1 MDDNYPLN
9 AIKSFLRIENP
20 KIKDTPFYEI
30 NSSQN
35 IITLYNPSEKKYS
48 EKSSKFE
55 LDKIF
60 TSDNENSYIFE
71 EICLNTIK
79 ECLEG
84 FSYSFISYGETASKK
99 IDVLIGNVN
108 DSVTNIN
115 NRGIFP
121 RLLESLLMKINTD
134 EKKYNLLMS
143 FFMVYGNNLVDF
155 SALKDIDNNISRE
168 DIFSKYFIIKNETD
182 IIKNITKIK
191 IENTEDN
198 LSFINKV
205 IFNLSKIEKE
215 TKEKIFS
222 TSHICLILHLNEKQ
236 NNEIKNISNI
246 SFIILNGSEYLY
258 SSGAK
263 KLKIKDNEN
272 NNSKSLKTKKVE
284 GAKNTLET
292 QFTFETIF
300 NCIKSVKCL
309 NIKKFG
315 NQKENFLF
323 SQLTTVL
330 YNICFGDDI
339 EKIKF
344 RIIGTIYPNTG
355 YYLSAKDTIVF
366 LYECRNIMKRKII
379 NSKNLESQNETTSE
393 IVEKKKDDYIFQLET
408 KVKDQKNRINELSK
422 DISRKEDKINFLQ
435 KTYKEQINTVKK
447 KLNFPGNINVLIAG
461 GENTKEATFA
471 REMRDYQDCI
481 KRHEGNIHLLEKQL
495 KEAKEEITKLKNKNV
510 MKNNDETMINYYV
523 SLRQEEEIK
532 KMEQK
537 SLGILYNQ
545 IDDLKKEI
553 KVKDQVNKELQKEIK
568 NKNNILFNL
577 PLALKE
583 NYSLNK
589 QMININ
595 NNNKN
600 KRESLNKSIKDSE
613 IKSEKEQEPKEK
625 LTESNNSKSEEV
637 DNDTYYGEK
646 IKKIKD
652 QNLKNMM
659 ILKNKYEDILFDKNK
674 EFDDIKINLE
684 KMSHT
689 HTNEIISWKKELLN
703 YNKKFMELISNYKR
717 IFCSKIPPQCNI
729 VTLKNKKEEFDNIL
743 FEVEKEIN
751 FSNFPKLFRE
761 LEIKNNL
768 AITETGSVAN
778 MRKTLA
784 KKIHQK
790 IMAKENDK
798 KSEENSENLKNLKI
812 STPSLLPL
820 QQIKK
825 GVEEKSIDKK
835 SIKTRQELEN
845 MSKEAIII
853 QYLNLNKKI
862 EEMENY
868 FEKYTQYRKGFNIE
882 AFENNVNYKENV
894 IKELNDKIK
903 KLTNNLDEQI
913 QANYN
918 YMNVIKTQNR
928 IIEKLKK
935 EKLYNNVFGKNR
947 NFGNSNFIV
956 NENSTSSSLI
966 NSINRNLIT
975 NNFLMEGKKMRKS
988 NSCQNIN
995 IKEYKEHKKSKIDYN
1010 QYLGPGKTSNLDKI
1024 NMNKSNSMCRKIRP
1038 FSSIGKINQKQFIK

>member
-1 MDDNYPLN
+1 MDNYPIN

-30 NSSQN
+30 NSRQN
-35 IITLYNPSEKKYS
+35 IITLYNPSEKKKS
-48 EKSSKFE
+48 ERSSKFE

-99 IDVLIGNVN
+99 IDVLIGDVN

-115 NRGIFP
+115 NRGIYP
-121 RLLESLLMKINTD
+121 RLLENLLMKINTD
-134 EKKYNLLMS
+134 ENKYDLLMS

-155 SALKDIDNNISRE
+155 SVLKDMDNYNITRD

-198 LSFINKV
+198 LSFINKI

-222 TSHICLILHLNEKQ
+222 TSHICLILHISEKQ
-236 NNEIKNISNI
+236 NNKITTISNI

-258 SSGAK
+258 SNEGK
-263 KLKIKDNEN
+263 KLKIKENEN
-272 NNSKSLKTKKVE
+272 NNSKGIKAKKVE

-300 NCIKSVKCL
+300 NCIKSLKCL
-309 NIKKFG
+309 NIKKLG

-330 YNICFGDDI
+330 YNICFGDNI

-366 LYECRNIMKRKII
+366 LYECRNIMKRKIS
-379 NSKNLESQNETTSE
+379 NSKNLDSQNETTSE
-393 IVEKKKDDYIFQLET
+393 IIEKKKDDYIYQLEI
-408 KVKDQKNRINELSK
+408 KIKDQKNKIKDLSK
-422 DISRKEDKINFLQ
+422 DISQKEDKINFLRNI
-435 KTYKEQINTVKK
+435 YKEQINTVKK
-447 KLNFPGNINVLIAG
+447 KLNFPGNINVLISG
-461 GENTKEATFA
+461 GENTKEAIFA

-481 KRHEGNIHLLEKQL
+481 KRQEGNIHLLEKQL
-495 KEAKEEITKLKNKNV
+495 KEAKEEIIKLKNKNV

-523 SLRQEEEIK
+523 SLRQEEENK
-532 KMEQK
+532 KKEQK
-537 SLGILYNQ
+537 SLGVLYSQ

-553 KVKDQVNKELQKEIK
+553 KVKDQMNKELQKEIK

-583 NYSLNK
+583 NYTLNK
-589 QMININ
+589 QMLNNNIN

-600 KRESLNKSIKDSE
+600 KDSLTKSIKDSE
-613 IKSEKEQEPKEK
+613 IKSEKDEHKEK
-625 LTESNNSKSEEV
+625 LTENNNSQSEVV

-652 QNLKNMM
+652 ENLKQMM
-659 ILKNKYEDILFDKNK
+659 ILKNKYEDILFDKKK
-674 EFDDIKINLE
+674 EFDDIKLNLT

-689 HTNEIISWKKELLN
+689 HTNEIISWKKELIN

-743 FEVEKEIN
+743 HETERDIN
-751 FSNFPKLFRE
+751 YLNFPKLFRE
-761 LEIKNNL
+761 LEIKQNL
-768 AITETGSVAN
+768 SITDTGSIAN

-784 KKIHQK
+784 KKIQKK
-790 IMAKENDK
+790 IMEKENDK
-798 KSEENSENLKNLKI
+798 KSEENSENLNNLKI
-812 STPSLLPL
+812 PTPSLIPL

-825 GVEEKSIDKK
+825 GVEELSIDKK
-835 SIKTRQELEN
+835 SIKLRQDLEN

-868 FEKYTQYRKGFNIE
+868 FEKYIQYRKGFNIE

-894 IKELNDKIK
+894 IQELNEKIK
-903 KLTNNLDEQI
+903 KITNKLDEEI
-913 QANYN
+913 HVNYN
-918 YMNVIKTQNR
+918 YMSVIKTQNR

-935 EKLYNNVFGKNR
+935 EKLFNNAFNKNK
-947 NFGNSNFIV
+947 NFSNANFIL
-956 NENSTSSSLI
+956 NDNSTSSSLI
-966 NSINRNLIT
+966 NSINRNLNT

-995 IKEYKEHKKSKIDYN
+995 IKDYKEHKKSKIDYN
-1010 QYLGPGKTSNLDKI
+1010 QYLGPGKISNLDKI
-1024 NMNKSNSMCRKIRP
+1024 NVNKSNSMSKKIRP
-1038 FSSIGKINQKQFIK
+1038 FSSIGQINKKQFIK

>member
-71 EICLNTIK
+71 EICLNAIK

-134 EKKYNLLMS
+134 ENKYNLLMS

-168 DIFSKYFIIKNETD
+168 DIFRKYFIIKNETD

-222 TSHICLILHLNEKQ
+222 TAHICLILHLSEKQ

-355 YYLSAKDTIVF
+355 YYLSAKDTIIF

-393 IVEKKKDDYIFQLET
+393 IVEKNKDDYIFQLET

-743 FEVEKEIN
+743 LEAEKEIN

-798 KSEENSENLKNLKI
+798 KSEENSKNLKNLKI

-882 AFENNVNYKENV
+882 AFENNVNYKENI

-947 NFGNSNFIV
+947 NFGNSNFII

-1024 NMNKSNSMCRKIRP
+1024 NMNKSNSMSRKIRP

>member
-222 TSHICLILHLNEKQ
+222 TAHICLILHLNEKQ

-743 FEVEKEIN
+743 LETEKEIN
-751 FSNFPKLFRE
+751 YSTFPKLFKE
-761 LEIKNNL
+761 LEQKNNL
-768 AITETGSVAN
+768 SIIATGNIVN
-778 MRKTLA
+778 MRKTLE
-784 KKIHQK
+784 KKIQNK
-790 IMAKENDK
+790 INSKENDK
-798 KSEENSENLKNLKI
+798 KPDENSEFLKNLKI
-812 STPSLLPL
+812 PTPQLSIK
-820 QQIKK
+820 QIKNTVDEIMDDK
-825 GVEEKSIDKK
+825 KK
-835 SIKTRQELEN
+835 SIKTKKELEN

-853 QYLNLNKKI
+853 HCLNLNKKVEEI
-862 EEMENY
+862 ESY
-868 FEKYTQYRKGFNIE
+868 LEKYAQYRRGFNVE
-882 AFENNVNYKENV
+882 AFENNINYKEDI
-894 IKELNDKIK
+894 IKELNEKIV
-903 KLTNNLDEQI
+903 KLTKNVDEQV
-913 QANYN
+913 QAKIN
-918 YMNVIKTQNR
+918 YMNVIKSQNH
-928 IIEKLKK
+928 IIDKLKK
-935 EKLYNNVFGKNR
+935 EREKFMNNFYNKTKNY
-947 NFGNSNFIV
+947 NGALGINFIM
-956 NENSTSSSLI
+956 NEHSAYSNLI
-966 NSINRNLIT
+966 NSLNKNQHI
-975 NNFLMEGKKMRKS
+975 NNFNNEVKRMRKS
-988 NSCQNIN
+988 NSCNDIN
-995 IKEYKEHKKSKIDYN
+995 LSDYRDHKINRINYN
-1010 QYLGPGKTSNLDKI
+1010 QYNQYFCPPKIPNLDKTNI
-1024 NMNKSNSMCRKIRP
+1024 DKNNATKK
-1038 FSSIGKINQKQFIK
+1038 K

>member
-48 EKSSKFE
+48 ERSSKFE

-60 TSDNENSYIFE
+60 TNDNENSYIFE

-222 TSHICLILHLNEKQ
+222 TAHICLILHLSEKQ

-743 FEVEKEIN
+743 LEAEKEIN

-768 AITETGSVAN
+768 VITETGSIAN

-868 FEKYTQYRKGFNIE
+868 LEKYTQYRKGFNIE

-947 NFGNSNFIV
+947 NFGNSNFII

-1024 NMNKSNSMCRKIRP
+1024 NMNKSNSMSRQIRP

>member
-30 NSSQN
+30 NLSQN

-71 EICLNTIK
+71 EICLNAIK

-366 LYECRNIMKRKII
+366 LYECRKRRRMII
-379 NSKNLESQNETTSE
+379 
-393 IVEKKKDDYIFQLET
+393 Y
-408 KVKDQKNRINELSK
+408 
-422 DISRKEDKINFLQ
+422 
-435 KTYKEQINTVKK
+435 
-447 KLNFPGNINVLIAG
+447 
-461 GENTKEATFA
+461 
-471 REMRDYQDCI
+471 
-481 KRHEGNIHLLEKQL
+481 
-495 KEAKEEITKLKNKNV
+495 
-510 MKNNDETMINYYV
+510 
-523 SLRQEEEIK
+523 
-532 KMEQK
+532 
-537 SLGILYNQ
+537 
-545 IDDLKKEI
+545 
-553 KVKDQVNKELQKEIK
+553 
-568 NKNNILFNL
+568 FN
-577 PLALKE
+577 
-583 NYSLNK
+583 
-589 QMININ
+589 
-595 NNNKN
+595 
-600 KRESLNKSIKDSE
+600 
-613 IKSEKEQEPKEK
+613 
-625 LTESNNSKSEEV
+625 
-637 DNDTYYGEK
+637 
-646 IKKIKD
+646 
-652 QNLKNMM
+652 
-659 ILKNKYEDILFDKNK
+659 
-674 EFDDIKINLE
+674 
-684 KMSHT
+684 
-689 HTNEIISWKKELLN
+689 
-703 YNKKFMELISNYKR
+703 
-717 IFCSKIPPQCNI
+717 
-729 VTLKNKKEEFDNIL
+729 
-743 FEVEKEIN
+743 
-751 FSNFPKLFRE
+751 
-761 LEIKNNL
+761 
-768 AITETGSVAN
+768 
-778 MRKTLA
+778 
-784 KKIHQK
+784 
-790 IMAKENDK
+790 
-798 KSEENSENLKNLKI
+798 
-812 STPSLLPL
+812 
-820 QQIKK
+820 
-825 GVEEKSIDKK
+825 
-835 SIKTRQELEN
+835 
-845 MSKEAIII
+845 
-853 QYLNLNKKI
+853 
-862 EEMENY
+862 
-868 FEKYTQYRKGFNIE
+868 
-882 AFENNVNYKENV
+882 
-894 IKELNDKIK
+894 
-903 KLTNNLDEQI
+903 
-913 QANYN
+913 
-918 YMNVIKTQNR
+918 
-928 IIEKLKK
+928 
-935 EKLYNNVFGKNR
+935 
-947 NFGNSNFIV
+947 
-956 NENSTSSSLI
+956 
-966 NSINRNLIT
+966 
-975 NNFLMEGKKMRKS
+975 
-988 NSCQNIN
+988 
-995 IKEYKEHKKSKIDYN
+995 
-1010 QYLGPGKTSNLDKI
+1010 
-1024 NMNKSNSMCRKIRP
+1024 
-1038 FSSIGKINQKQFIK
+1038 